1 MDITVFLVE
10 KRAAERKS
18 KGRTGLKS
26 RYAPTFEKSSSTA
39 ASTYDYLPKR
49 HTRPLCILR
58 LF

>member
-1 MDITVFLVE
+1 MDITVFLLE
-10 KRAAERKS
+10 KRAVGWES

-26 RYAPTFEKSSSTA
+26 RYAPTFEKSSST
-39 ASTYDYLPKR
+39 STYDYLPKR